1 MGAEAKCLE
10 CGELI
15 EVPDGAFGKKIACPH
30 CSNLMKVEDDGTIVR
45 AGTGTEVTTAPRTT
59 PAARDQNDDEAVIPR
74 RRRRGWD
81 EEDDENEEEYRR
93 RRRRLSIR
101 KTGLTRQ
108 EALDKVR
115 IPGTILQIFG
125 VLLILAGLG
134 AFAGLPLAA
143 QAEED
148 VEVLLVIL
156 VVSGVVSL
164 PCGFITFLGGTR
176 FKQLRSRGLVLAAI
190 ILTFV
195 IAVLICN
202 PAILVPIWPLVV
214 YQDVSVKEH
223 FDRPVEEIEDDDD

>member
-15 EVPDGAFGKKIACPH
+15 EVPDVASGKKIACPH
-30 CSNLMKVEDDGTIVR
+30 CSVLLKVGDDGTLVR
-45 AGTGTEVTTAPRTT
+45 PGTEMTTAPRT
-59 PAARDQNDDEAVIPR
+59 PPLARDQDDDEAVVPKR
-74 RRRRGWD
+74 RRRRW
-81 EEDDENEEEYRR
+81 EEDEYPR

-108 EALDKVR
+108 EALNKVR

-134 AFAGLPLAA
+134 SFVALPFAT
-143 QAEED
+143 QVEDD
-148 VEVLLVIL
+148 VEVLLVVLAVTGI
-156 VVSGVVSL
+156 VGL
-164 PCGFITFLGGTR
+164 PGGFIVFLGGTR
-176 FKQLRSRGLVLAAI
+176 LKQLRSRGLVLAAI

-214 YQDVSVKEH
+214 YQDVTVKEH
-223 FDRPVEEIEDDDD
+223 FDRPVEEIEDDD